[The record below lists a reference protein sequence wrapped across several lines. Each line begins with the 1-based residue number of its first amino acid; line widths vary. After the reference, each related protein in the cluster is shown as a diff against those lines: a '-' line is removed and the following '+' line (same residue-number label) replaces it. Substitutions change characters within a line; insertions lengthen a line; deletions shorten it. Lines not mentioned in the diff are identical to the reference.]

1 MNIFDHPEF
10 DNHESVSFFSD
21 VKTGLKV
28 IIAVH
33 STALG
38 PAGGGCRRWAYAT
51 EADAINDV
59 LRLSRGMTYK
69 CAIAGLNFGGGK
81 AVILASDA
89 APKTPQLL
97 VALGRAVNA
106 VGGAYVTAEDVGM
119 TEDDMRI
126 VRQQTPYVSGLH
138 QEGRKAGGDPGPWT
152 SLGVYLGLKATAQHK
167 LGIYSLK
174 GVRVAVQGVGSVGS
188 GLCHYLAK
196 DGAEI
201 FVADVDQQRVD
212 IIRDALPVTVLAPDE
227 IIAADVDVLSPC
239 ALGKILNNRSIP
251 TLKAKVIAGAA
262 NNQLETDADGQA
274 IADRGILY
282 APDYV
287 INGGGI
293 ISCCF
298 EYFGADSNQETRDRI
313 EQIPQRLLAI
323 YKEAAET
330 GKPSNE
336 VADALARRIVAAGRG
351 AGVQGLEEY
360 EIREEKPQFMQAVTQ
375 GLLEVKEGKLTDLA
389 DVKRMLDLE
398 K

>member
-138 QEGRKAGGDPGPWT
+138 QEGGKAGGDPGPWT

-167 LGIYSLK
+167 LGI
-174 GVRVAVQGVGSVGS
+174 
-188 GLCHYLAK
+188 
-196 DGAEI
+196 
-201 FVADVDQQRVD
+201 
-212 IIRDALPVTVLAPDE
+212 
-227 IIAADVDVLSPC
+227 
-239 ALGKILNNRSIP
+239 LNARSIP

-313 EQIPQRLLAI
+313 KQIPQRLLAI